1 MEKPSAMP
9 LDQSTTPHAWAEAA
23 RHLAKA
29 DRKLAQIIKRVGP
42 CALAP
47 RRDYFPS
54 LCRAIFAQQ
63 LSTKV
68 AATLVNRFRDQFPR
82 RQPTPALLRDRLRAD
97 NGQFMRACGLSKQK
111 AGYLLDL
118 SEHFVERRI
127 DTRKLRKMSDHEV
140 IDALVEV
147 KGIGRWTA
155 EMFLIFVLNRPDV
168 LPVDDLGL
176 REGVREIYELRKRPA
191 PLELQEL
198 AEPWK
203 PWRSVATWYIWRRG
217 SGGVSLK

>member
-1 MEKPSAMP
+1 MWF
-9 LDQSTTPHAWAEAA
+9 DQTATTNAWTQAA
-23 RHLAKA
+23 RHLSKN
-29 DRKLAQIIKRVGP
+29 DRKLAPIIQRVGP
-42 CALAP
+42 CTIAP

-82 RQPTPALLRDRLRAD
+82 RLPTPPLLRERLRSD

-118 SEHFVERRI
+118 AEHFAERRI
-127 DTRKLRKMSDHEV
+127 DTRKLRKMSDQEV

-155 EMFLIFVLNRPDV
+155 EMFLIFTLNRPDV

-176 REGVREIYELRKRPA
+176 REGVRQVYDLRKRPA
-191 PLELQEL
+191 ALELQEI

-203 PWRSVATWYIWRRG
+203 PWRSIATWYIWRRG
-217 SGGVSLK
+217 SGGVQQ

>member
-1 MEKPSAMP
+1 MWF
-9 LDQSTTPHAWAEAA
+9 DQTATKNTWADAA
-23 RHLAKA
+23 RHLCKN
-29 DRKLAQIIKRVGP
+29 DRRLAEVIERVGP
-42 CALAP
+42 CTIAP

-68 AATLVNRFRDQFPR
+68 AATLVNRFRAQFPR
-82 RQPTPALLRDRLRAD
+82 RLPTPLLLRDKLRSD
-97 NGQFMRACGLSKQK
+97 NGTFMRACGLSKQK

-118 SEHFVERRI
+118 STHFVEGRI
-127 DTRKLRKMSDHEV
+127 NTRKLRKMSDQEV

-155 EMFLIFVLNRPDV
+155 EMFLMFVLNRPDV

-176 REGVREIYELRKRPA
+176 REGVREVYELRKRPLA
-191 PLELQEL
+191 LRLQEI

-203 PWRSVATWYIWRRG
+203 PWRSVGTWYIWRRG